1 MRQIVEKLEYAFPEI
16 YKQLETLDFAQIE
29 CSPLINGAPG
39 LGKTTACCSE
49 EMYNLYKRKLNK
61 TAPKVLVVESRSM
74 TRDQKKLE
82 NSNPNIHI
90 AQFLEV
96 SLMVDKIN
104 DNYDIIIIDE
114 AHSLFTDAEFA
125 APSTAPLANWLRD
138 YCTIFQ
144 IYITASDVEFI
155 KFAARYFAHKEFALT
170 YPDLDNVYVKHHADK
185 MILSVNC
192 AKTKAVV
199 EKKEKEFFAPQDS
212 DIKRRGIFFTL
223 SARDAYELYETYSGK
238 GYKCGFYISRRNS
251 TQIAQIEKNGGEEE
265 EDLFSYTSTTYT
277 IELPAA
283 FLRLEK
289 FRASNHLPSIE
300 KSLKNGQIP
309 YDLDYLFI
317 TDVGQEGISLCRE
330 NNLDFIFIED
340 TYPLKINQK
349 LFRYRA
355 NIPMVYISLPQRRI
369 EQILKKTQEKLL
381 DMMTWSQ
388 EKMEGFFLAGRKSKD
403 PWAQLIWYD
412 TRAREYKLA
421 ENYVAYVL
429 EASKDYRQIRGVLK
443 DEQGLREH
451 YGQYALEFE
460 VEDLRANDV
469 REKVKEVVDKFAGV
483 ELVDGRLE
491 EFVAEVKDAGLRN
504 KKQGMDFSF
513 PFIKKYI
520 EENEL
525 GKVEKKQKKTN
536 GARKMIHKIL
546 PL

>member
-1 MRQIVEKLEYAFPEI
+1 MKNVRQIIEKLDYAFPEI
-16 YKQLETLDFAQIE
+16 YRQLEKLDFTQIE

-39 LGKTTACCSE
+39 MGKTTACCSE
-49 EMYNLYKRKLNK
+49 EMYELYKRKLNK
-61 TAPKVLVVESRSM
+61 SNPRVLVVESRAM

-82 NSNPNIHI
+82 NTNPNIHI

-96 SLMVDKIN
+96 SLMVDKLN
-104 DNYDIIIIDE
+104 NSYDIIIIDE

-125 APSTAPLANWLRD
+125 AASTAPLANWLRD
-138 YCTIFQ
+138 YCSIFQ

-155 KFAARYFAHKEFALT
+155 KFAAHYFAHKEFALT
-170 YPDLDNVYVKHHADK
+170 FPDLDNVYIKHHAEK

-199 EKKEKEFFAPQDS
+199 EKKEKEFFNEGQ
-212 DIKRRGIFFTL
+212 RGIFFTL
-223 SARDAYELYETYSGK
+223 SARDAYELYEIYSGK

-251 TQIAQIEKNGGEEE
+251 TQIALTEKNKGEEE

-283 FLRLEK
+283 FLRLEN
-289 FRASNHLPSIE
+289 FRKINHLPSIE

-317 TDVGQEGISLCRE
+317 TDVGQEGISLDRE

-412 TRAREYKLA
+412 NVAREYKLA
-421 ENYVAYVL
+421 ENYITYVL
-429 EASKDYRQIRGVLK
+429 EASKDYRQIRDVLK

-469 REKVKEVVDKFAGV
+469 RAKVKEVVDKFAGV

-491 EFVAEVKDAGLRN
+491 EFVAEVKEAGLRN
-504 KKQGMDFSF
+504 KKQSKDFSIQF
-513 PFIKKYI
+513 VRKYI

-525 GKVEKKQKKTN
+525 GKIESKQKKTN
-536 GARKMIHKIL
+536 GARKTVYKIL

>member
-1 MRQIVEKLEYAFPEI
+1 MRQIIEKLDYAFPEI
-16 YKQLETLDFAQIE
+16 YKQLEQLDFTQIE

-39 LGKTTACCSE
+39 MGKTTACCSE
-49 EMYNLYKRKLNK
+49 EMYELYKRKLNK
-61 TAPKVLVVESRSM
+61 SNPRVLVVESRAM

-82 NSNPNIHI
+82 NTNPNIHI

-96 SLMVDKIN
+96 SLMVDKLN
-104 DNYDIIIIDE
+104 NSYDIIIIDE

-125 APSTAPLANWLRD
+125 AASTAPLANWLRD
-138 YCTIFQ
+138 YCSIFQ

-155 KFAARYFAHKEFALT
+155 KFAAHYFAHKEFALT
-170 YPDLDNVYVKHHADK
+170 FPDLDNVYIKHHAEK

-199 EKKEKEFFAPQDS
+199 EKKEKEFFGEGQ
-212 DIKRRGIFFTL
+212 RGIFFTL

-238 GYKCGFYISRRNS
+238 GCKCGFYISRRNS
-251 TQIAQIEKNGGEEE
+251 TQIALTEKNKGEEE

-283 FLRLEK
+283 FLRLEN
-289 FRASNHLPSIE
+289 FRKINHLPSIE

-317 TDVGQEGISLCRE
+317 TDVGQEGISLDRE

-412 TRAREYKLA
+412 NVAREYRLA
-421 ENYVAYVL
+421 ENYITYVL
-429 EASKDYRQIRGVLK
+429 EASKDYRQIRDVLK

-469 REKVKEVVDKFAGV
+469 RAKVKEVVDKFAGV

-504 KKQGMDFSF
+504 KKQNKDFSIQF
-513 PFIKKYI
+513 VRKYI

-525 GKVEKKQKKTN
+525 GKIESKRKAIQGKKSTYY
-536 GARKMIHKIL
+536 IIL
-546 PL
+546 PFS